1 MRPRGLPG
9 PSPGLQLSSEPDS
22 RGSGWSLASLLRS
35 PKPVQPPLQLADHA
49 AHLPGFELSDVQLL
63 LGLGG
68 DGSTLA
74 DHDLVDL
81 RLALQAPDLSL
92 EVHDPSSDALGDV
105 HSEGYCCLL
114 RHQLRALP
122 PCSPWGLAM
131 PAVSFI
137 PIAAGDEG
145 VGVTGVPLGRPLC
158 PLGGFPS
165 ALAAGTGGADVALAA
180 RRVLRVKVD
189 LHQGGGV
196 AFDEP
201 SRGVHA
207 GPSRQCL
214 ALDPP
219 LRLLHSRGG
228 CRGRTPLGLLVGAGG
243 LLLTLLLEPS
253 PLCLQGPLSLSLGL
267 GLLLRDFCRAVSMAS
282 RFAAPAWALISASFG
297 CPFPAR
303 ACSNAFTFASFLAM
317 ASWAALAS
325 QATVASR
332 AAASASCLSEAD
344 CDHSRG
350 VHRHAVLPVG
360 GLLLGDQD
368 SSVHSS
374 VVLRGPSSGNRKVA
388 GHTVDALA
396 RVGHFAS
403 LRGGEDL
410 GLTAA
415 AACGGSWRVKTSP
428 VGRLHVAAWA

>member
-1 MRPRGLPG
+1 
-9 PSPGLQLSSEPDS
+9 
-22 RGSGWSLASLLRS
+22 
-35 PKPVQPPLQLADHA
+35 
-49 AHLPGFELSDVQLL
+49 
-63 LGLGG
+63 
-68 DGSTLA
+68 
-74 DHDLVDL
+74 
-81 RLALQAPDLSL
+81 
-92 EVHDPSSDALGDV
+92 
-105 HSEGYCCLL
+105 
-114 RHQLRALP
+114 
-122 PCSPWGLAM
+122 M

-145 VGVTGVPLGRPLC
+145 VGVVGVPLGRPLC
-158 PLGGFPS
+158 PLGGLPL

-180 RRVLRVKVD
+180 WRVLRVKVD
-189 LHQGGGV
+189 LHPGGGV

-214 ALDPP
+214 ALDLP

-253 PLCLQGPLSLSLGL
+253 PLCLQGPDLSLGL
-267 GLLLRDFCRAVSMAS
+267 GLLLGNFCRAVSMAS

-297 CPFPAR
+297 CPSPAR

-317 ASWAALAS
+317 ASRAALAS
-325 QATVASR
+325 QAAVASR

-360 GLLLGDQD
+360 SLLLGDQD

-374 VVLRGPSSGNRKVA
+374 VVLRGPVSGNQKDA
-388 GHTVDALA
+388 GHTVEALA
-396 RVGHFAS
+396 HVGHFAL

-410 GLTAA
+410 GHTAA
-415 AACGGSWRVKTSP
+415 AACGGSWPVETSP
-428 VGRLHVAAWA
+428 VGRLHVAAWALALQVQGTGGLGLESSGDRQKDP